1 MDRSPKT
8 PLALLLIAALTLT
21 ATFLLTLTGPGS
33 LTEVSVPPPTVS
45 ASSQNQ
51 TGPWYTIY
59 FTDRTLD
66 GFSGGPDE
74 PLVEAIEAAQLSVD
88 VAAYDLSLWSVRDA
102 LLHAQERGLSVR
114 VVMDADN
121 ADREEVQQLIDAG
134 IPVVVDTSED
144 GWMHDKFVIL
154 DRQGVWTG
162 SMNFTLNDGYRN
174 DNNLI
179 WLGSPE
185 VAEAYRA
192 EFEEM
197 FVDGLFGAES
207 PREVGGRSF
216 TVSGTN
222 LEVWFS
228 PDDGVSAR
236 IVELINSAEVSIHF
250 LASSFAADEVGDAI
264 RARAAAGVVGQGVF
278 DEGQLENPGGEVARM
293 LTEGLDVRLDA
304 NPDKLHHK
312 VIVIDGRVVITGSYN
327 FSMSAEERNDENVVV
342 ICSEAVAEGYLAEV
356 ERVRGEVVRGGW
368 AGGEG
373 VGGGGGGGCWWGGG
387 GVGWGGGEVGGGGG
401 EGVGCGGGERWGVR
415 MIERGQGGGN
425 VICGCRGDSANRVDR
440 LGAVSMLANAPLRRC
455 ARIRDATRPCVPTAE
470 AEGYSAAA
478 GIRT

>member
-1 MDRSPKT
+1 MDRSTKT
-8 PLALLLIAALTLT
+8 PLALLIIAALAIT
-21 ATFLLTLTGPGS
+21 ATFLLALTGPGS
-33 LTEVSVPPPTVS
+33 LTKISVPPPTVS

-51 TGPWYTIY
+51 TGTWYAVF
-59 FTDRTLD
+59 FTDRTLE

-102 LLHAQERGLSVR
+102 LLHAHERGLSVR
-114 VVMDADN
+114 VVMEADN
-121 ADREEVQQLIDAG
+121 AGREEVQQLIDAG
-134 IPVVVDTSED
+134 IPVVMDTSED

-179 WLGSPE
+179 WLGSAE

-197 FVDGLFGAES
+197 FVDGVFGAES
-207 PREVGGRSF
+207 PREVGGRAF

-222 LEVWFS
+222 VEVWFS

-250 LASSFAADEVGDAI
+250 LAFSFTSNEIADAI
-264 RARAAAGVVGQGVF
+264 IARAAAGVLVQGVF
-278 DEGQLENPGGEVARM
+278 DEGQLDNPGGEFAGM
-293 LTEGLDVRLDA
+293 LTEGLDMRLDA

-312 VIVIDGRVVITGSYN
+312 LIVIDGKIVITGSYN
-327 FSMSAEERNDENVVV
+327 FSASAEERNDENVVV
-342 ICSEAVAEGYLAEV
+342 IFSEAVAEGYLAEV
-356 ERVRGEVVRGGW
+356 ERVRGE
-368 AGGEG
+368 AGE
-373 VGGGGGGGCWWGGG
+373 
-387 GVGWGGGEVGGGGG
+387 
-401 EGVGCGGGERWGVR
+401 
-415 MIERGQGGGN
+415 
-425 VICGCRGDSANRVDR
+425 
-440 LGAVSMLANAPLRRC
+440 
-455 ARIRDATRPCVPTAE
+455 
-470 AEGYSAAA
+470 
-478 GIRT
+478 